1 MVAYID
7 RIEKEGVSVGL
18 NLSSTVEQ
26 LGSATPIAAT
36 VGNAVVGNEGVK
48 AAEMKELKKMTKQLR
63 QLIDLKK
70 QDNLM
75 AAIFYICVI
84 ALGIVHVLIITH

>member
-1 MVAYID
+1 MDAYID

-18 NLSSTVEQ
+18 NLPSAVEQ

-36 VGNAVVGNEGVK
+36 VGNAEVGNEGVK

-63 QLIDLKK
+63 QLIDLDRKS
-70 QDNLM
+70 
-75 AAIFYICVI
+75 V
-84 ALGIVHVLIITH
+84 V

>member
-1 MVAYID
+1 MNAYID

-18 NLSSTVEQ
+18 NLPSAVEQ

-36 VGNAVVGNEGVK
+36 VGNAEVGNEGVK
-48 AAEMKELKKMTKQLR
+48 ATEMKELKKMTKQLR

-75 AAIFYICVI
+75 AAIFNLCAI
-84 ALGIVHVLIITH
+84 ALGVVYVLIISH